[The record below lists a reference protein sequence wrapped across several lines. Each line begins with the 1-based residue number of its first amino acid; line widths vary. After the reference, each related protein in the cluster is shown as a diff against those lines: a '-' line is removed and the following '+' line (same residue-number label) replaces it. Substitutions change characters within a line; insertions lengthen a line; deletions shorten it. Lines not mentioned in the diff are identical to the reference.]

1 MRHSFVIWAVLA
13 CVLGA
18 TLAFAQNDA
27 APPDVAGKPVAV
39 APPIA
44 CGDFRR
50 NPDGSW
56 SPLHAVGIGDVTISP
71 GAAFQPGGKISG
83 VDIATYLN
91 AKCARM

>member
-1 MRHSFVIWAVLA
+1 MRYSVVIWVALA

-27 APPDVAGKPVAV
+27 VAPDTASKPVAV
-39 APPIA
+39 APPIS

-56 SPLHAVGIGDVTISP
+56 SPLHGVTIGDVTISP
-71 GAAFQPGGKISG
+71 GSAFQPGGKVAG

-91 AKCARM
+91 AKCVR